1 MTGQYVFSFPGV
13 ALVTGAGG
21 TGIGAAVAKAFVQ
34 AGCTRIAITD
44 INRAALEATK
54 SAILEASPSATE
66 PVVVLDRVGDVS
78 DETFIDSFVQIA
90 VESFSRIDYA
100 VNCAGILDPRMT
112 RSADTPVAAFERVNN
127 VNYKGCWISARA
139 VIRCML
145 KQGPLDA
152 DAPASAARGAIVN
165 VASQLGLVGRS
176 ASAAYCG
183 SKAAVINMTRADAID
198 YAGDGLRI
206 NCVCPGVVETPLTT
220 SSDDVHRSMQEKALE
235 TPFGRM
241 AKPHEIADSILFLC
255 SSKASFI
262 QGHALVVDGGYTI
275 Q

>member
-1 MTGQYVFSFPGV
+1 MDN
-13 ALVTGAGG
+13 
-21 TGIGAAVAKAFVQ
+21 FVD
-34 AGCTRIAITD
+34 A
-44 INRAALEATK
+44 
-54 SAILEASPSATE
+54 
-66 PVVVLDRVGDVS
+66 
-78 DETFIDSFVQIA
+78 A

-100 VNCAGILDPRMT
+100 VNCAGILDPSMT
-112 RSADTPVAAFERVNN
+112 RSAETPVAAFERVNN

-139 VIRCML
+139 EIRHML
-145 KQGPLDA
+145 KQGPLEDA
-152 DAPASAARGAIVN
+152 DARSERGAIVN

-176 ASAAYCG
+176 ASGRSGWSLALKTEPLADSECYSAAYCG

>member
-1 MTGQYVFSFPGV
+1 MRVRGV
-13 ALVTGAGG
+13 SVARLLMLLASWGSLGVLLLVGLVSG
-21 TGIGAAVAKAFVQ
+21 TGTEDGA
-34 AGCTRIAITD
+34 
-44 INRAALEATK
+44 
-54 SAILEASPSATE
+54 E
-66 PVVVLDRVGDVS
+66 PLA
-78 DETFIDSFVQIA
+78 DS
-90 VESFSRIDYA
+90 ECY
-100 VNCAGILDPRMT
+100 
-112 RSADTPVAAFERVNN
+112 
-127 VNYKGCWISARA
+127 
-139 VIRCML
+139 
-145 KQGPLDA
+145 
-152 DAPASAARGAIVN
+152 
-165 VASQLGLVGRS
+165 
-176 ASAAYCG
+176 SAAYCG